1 MRVQKGDDYR
11 EHFLTTID
19 TNFTGMRT
27 SIGQII
33 HEQGDIRKIVEELAR
48 RMPCNTGPVPGV
60 PHLIVAAQGQTLTD
74 AGVAMQ
80 LEIEDLKTK
89 VTRLIEQSSD
99 HSTQIGLLDQ
109 LKERVDLAEGQILKW
124 RRRRPDLTDEDDSTV
139 VTAVE
144 AQEQLLT
151 FERKIRDV
159 GN

>member
-1 MRVQKGDDYR
+1 
-11 EHFLTTID
+11 
-19 TNFTGMRT
+19 
-27 SIGQII
+27 
-33 HEQGDIRKIVEELAR
+33 
-48 RMPCNTGPVPGV
+48 
-60 PHLIVAAQGQTLTD
+60 
-74 AGVAMQ
+74 MQ

-89 VTRLIEQSSD
+89 VTRLSEQSSD
-99 HSTQIGLLDQ
+99 HSTQIGLLGQ

-124 RRRRPDLTDEDDSTV
+124 RRRRPDLIDEDDSTV